1 MFMLPDDLTA
11 PLPENS
17 GGDKAAPPSSQVQPP
32 LKEGAGLPPPLP
44 LPLPPANKSSDEM
57 SQDPKS
63 KKALDGESMK
73 G

>member
-1 MFMLPDDLTA
+1 MFMLPDDLTD

-32 LKEGAGLPPPLP
+32 LKQGAGLPP
-44 LPLPPANKSSDEM
+44 PLPPANKSSDEM